1 MLFAQRARI
10 ILQKFKE
17 LIIFSL
23 FPPGHTGRHTHLEFW
38 KMFYIVFSYTSN
50 CKSVCEGQPIRTKF
64 ASAIV
69 TQGNIVAGDCS
80 VTICDQD
87 SNLTTKLH

>member
-1 MLFAQRARI
+1 MLFAQSYR
-10 ILQKFKE
+10 
-17 LIIFSL
+17 SL
-23 FPPGHTGRHTHLEFW
+23 RNLLYFLFFPPVIQADTHTHLEFW
-38 KMFYIVFSYTSN
+38 KMFYIVFSHTSN